1 MTDFLCAWGGFIPCE
16 GDGTTF
22 HPFVSMRSRFSELV
36 CIEIPYRSGLFAS
49 DRVAIADD
57 EFENVGRALKGYQST
72 EAPHSSPYKLS
83 FDRQSGRLTV
93 AWKGGGG
100 GEKGKGRASG
110 EEVVS
115 IALEEQPNRAVSLP
129 LPEPSFL
136 VLAVGL
142 IPFVSFAS
150 SVLARTLFLPSLLRL
165 LPLPC

>member
-1 MTDFLCAWGGFIPCE
+1 MLTMLTI
-16 GDGTTF
+16 
-22 HPFVSMRSRFSELV
+22 L
-36 CIEIPYRSGLFAS
+36 SGMM
-49 DRVAIADD
+49 
-57 EFENVGRALKGYQST
+57 Q
-72 EAPHSSPYKLS
+72 YKLS